1 MKEVQMNTTVRRFQ
15 WRSLAGLAILL
26 SLVVMVGQGVFSSLN
41 ATVSNISPQNVTSGT
56 MKLDLANAGN
66 GFSTSVSNMAP
77 GDVVNRYVTLT
88 NSGSLDGI
96 GLSLKAASSGTGS
109 LITDGVSGVTTKAL
123 KLMVTEC
130 SVAWNTSNGTCGGAS
145 STEIASSVLGS
156 FSIAKPFTNAAMIS
170 GNVRYLQMKIELP
183 NQDETTV
190 NGNFPAN
197 TVQDGAVNVT
207 YTFDLAQRL
216 ATTTNS

>member
-1 MKEVQMNTTVRRFQ
+1 MNTMVRRFH
-15 WRSLAGLAILL
+15 WRSMAGLAILL

-41 ATVSNISPQNVTSGT
+41 ATVSNLSPQNVTSGT

-66 GFSTSVSNMAP
+66 GFSTSINNMAP

-96 GLSLKAASSGTGS
+96 GLSIKAASSGTGS
-109 LITDGVSGVTTKAL
+109 LINDGVSGVTTKAL
-123 KLMVTEC
+123 KLTVTEC
-130 SVAWNTSNGTCGGAS
+130 SVAWSTSDGLCSGTSTTEVTSTVIGALTTS
-145 STEIASSVLGS
+145 
-156 FSIAKPFTNAAMIS
+156 KPFADGAMTS
-170 GNVRYLQMKIELP
+170 GKVRYLQMKIELP

-197 TVQDGAVNVT
+197 TVQGGSVNIT